1 MMSPMLLLI
10 SLLVCHYLADFCLTT
25 PKMIRAK
32 ADGRDLWPI
41 MLHAAIHAGLMA
53 ICLLLWSISWKAVLL
68 AIAVEWITHFLI
80 DLAKARLSI
89 RFLILTD
96 QQQKP
101 YWMLYGLDQLLH
113 QLVIV
118 GVWYYCCMN

>member
-1 MMSPMLLLI
+1 MLLLI